1 MMMPARYTGEPML
14 PSETDALMAG
24 ETSRKLVPYAQQEAE
39 IHLRLL
45 EDDAEGEV
53 IVLPASAVRLLL
65 DVLEH
70 MARGHAV
77 TLMPVHAE
85 LTTQQAAELLG
96 VSRPF
101 LIKLLDSEQIAYRR
115 VGTHRRV
122 RFEDVM
128 AYKRLNE
135 AERRKALDSLTEQAQ
150 ELNMGY

>member
-1 MMMPARYTGEPML
+1 MMMPALYTGEPIL
-14 PSETDALMAG
+14 PSEAEALMAG
-24 ETSRKLVPYAQQEAE
+24 ETSRKLVPYVQQEAE
-39 IHLRLL
+39 IHLRLPG
-45 EDDAEGEV
+45 DDAGA

-65 DVLEH
+65 DLLEH

-101 LIKLLDSEQIAYRR
+101 LIKLLDRQEIAYRR

-128 AYKRLNE
+128 AYKRCND
-135 AERRKALDSLTEQAQ
+135 AERRKSLDELTGQAQ

>member
-101 LIKLLDSEQIAYRR
+101 LIKLLDNEQIAYRR

-128 AYKRLNE
+128 GYKRLND